1 MATASSK
8 GDLLVASKLMQHYR
22 VFTPLSAAKG
32 IQAVVDHAGNVE
44 IITLGND
51 GGLYSLWPDQASDT
65 GWQITSLNAN
75 QMNLGA
81 VTSFSATHNATGNI
95 TVIAQFA
102 DAPNVYYTISDE
114 RWSPGWQKVSSSAVD
129 ETLAKA
135 AAFRG
140 FFSVQN
146 TALYYKPTSG
156 PTVKLS
162 GLTKVSTTFV
172 ATRNFQGFLEVFIL
186 GTDGNLYHV
195 RAAPDLTQPPETEPD
210 PGAASNWTHL
220 APLNPVQSDTSL
232 QFSQLTLAKDKDGYS
247 KVFAVSVTDDLYEV
261 WQAAETTDWNFRP
274 IALPDYNP
282 KHEGKATPIRVY
294 MTELSVLDHVGA
306 PRPNTAV
313 TLWTSDET
321 TASVNGRSCN
331 LDSLTPYMCLSNAAG
346 KVTVLIE
353 SNTLDAPLLKV
364 TTDFMDGDE
373 YISVEPNAYIQ
384 EQLVS
389 LTANGLTGATNLF
402 SKKPVTVVPSDLPS
416 ETLNAIVSGVSQCMS
431 LAGQP
436 IEPSSSVDIPGPKH
450 LSRNKHLRGLKYVS
464 HAQGEFRHRIDLSRV
479 KEQHWRLRFDHKT
492 KNHRFEKLAREQ
504 AANLMR
510 ERSDKHESVSSLA
523 DWFDVDWG
531 EVWDQIESVTEMVVT
546 TVVDQVTNVVSA
558 IQVQLTLLIDGI
570 TYLFEQAVDLVE
582 QVFDAVEGI
591 FEAVGTFFNDLF
603 DWFGFLFEWSDILLT
618 QQALVDLIAQV
629 ALPFAKQVFGA
640 GGKLNT
646 LLTAQIREFQNNLA
660 GLFGAFSQ
668 SLGITNSTS
677 ISTWQG
683 TIPPNDIDDQVAGTN
698 LAFSGLLDNVKSVEF
713 TNPGR
718 AALLASEATGTDSS
732 FSALVDQLTTSLDN
746 SFFNEPAFAQ
756 AISYFQAIGDNPD
769 QFLQNALGG
778 ILSAIQGILN
788 TALNVAA
795 AAVNA
800 IFECVQAVL
809 QAVDA
814 LLRES
819 LYVPLVSELFTL
831 VTSQDHMS
839 ILGLFALIVAIPVT
853 IVYKILFSEA
863 PFTNADSV
871 SQFIQYLNQALSPA
885 TDTNQ
890 AKPAPQTYGELGGTA
905 KTVSRVLSAIEGSCF
920 FVYAFFESVL
930 DRWPLP
936 PDTAS
941 SAAVE
946 YLKPF
951 AIFSWGAAVCE
962 WFIFVASVP
971 RSLISLP
978 GSMVPP
984 SCDSTAGLEV
994 TAWFVEGLTPA
1005 LDTLWMWKTSTI
1017 MRNQGTLGVA
1027 TDWILAM
1034 IQLGM
1039 LCGLTAKQSAEN
1051 KIDTA
1056 ATIRDF
1062 FALVPGLFKFCRFP
1076 IRNLLPATPAALA
1089 FDAYAPLVLALLD
1102 VVGDLTASGA
1112 SFAQLIGE
1120 AAVVPA

>member
-1 MATASSK
+1 MATASVK

-22 VFTPLSAAKG
+22 VFKPVSAAKG
-32 IQAVVDHAGNVE
+32 IQAVADSAGNVE
-44 IITLGND
+44 IIALGND
-51 GGLYSLWPDQASDT
+51 GGLYDLWPDQASDT
-65 GWQITSLNAN
+65 GWQINSLNAN
-75 QMNLGA
+75 EMNLGA
-81 VTSFSATHNATGNI
+81 VTSFSASQSLRGNI
-95 TVIAQFA
+95 TVIAQFK
-102 DAPNVYYTISDE
+102 DAPNLYYTISDE
-114 RWSPGWQKVSSSAVD
+114 RWSPGWQKVSSAAAN

-140 FFSVQN
+140 SFSVEN
-146 TALYYKPTSG
+146 GALYYKPVSG
-156 PTVKLS
+156 SMVKLS

-172 ATRNFQGFLEVFIL
+172 AARDFQGFLEVFIL
-186 GTDGNLYHV
+186 GTDGSLYHV
-195 RAAPDLTQPPETEPD
+195 RAAPDLTQPPGTEPD
-210 PGAASNWTHL
+210 PEAASNWTHL
-220 APLNPVQSDTSL
+220 APLNPIQSGTGL
-232 QFSQLTLAKDKDGYS
+232 QFSQLTLARDKDGYS
-247 KVFAVSVTDDLYEV
+247 KVFAVTATDDLYEV
-261 WQAAETTDWNFRP
+261 WQDAETTDWNFRP
-274 IALPDYNP
+274 IALPDYSP

-313 TLWTSDET
+313 TLWTSNET

-389 LTANGLTGATNLF
+389 LTANGLTGATNVF
-402 SKKPVTVVPSDLPS
+402 SKKPVTVVNSDLPS
-416 ETLNAIVSGVSQCMS
+416 ETLNAIVNGVSQCMS
-431 LAGQP
+431 LAGEP
-436 IEPSSSVDIPGPKH
+436 IEPSSPVDIPGPKH
-450 LSRNKHLRGLKYVS
+450 LSRNKRLRGLKYVP
-464 HAQGEFRHRIDLSRV
+464 HAQGEFRHHINLSRV
-479 KEQHWRLRFDHKT
+479 NEQHWRLSFDHKT
-492 KNHRFEKLAREQ
+492 KNHRFEKLGREQ

-546 TVVDQVTNVVSA
+546 TVVDKVTNVVSA
-558 IQVQLTLLIDGI
+558 IQVQLTLFIDGI

-618 QQALVDLIAQV
+618 QQALVELIAQV
-629 ALPFAKQVFGA
+629 VLPFAKEVFGA
-640 GGKLNT
+640 GGKLNAF
-646 LLTAQIREFQNNLA
+646 LTGQIREFQNNLA

-668 SLGITNSTS
+668 SLGITSSTS

-683 TIPPNDIDDQVAGTN
+683 TVPPNDIDDQIAGTN
-698 LAFSGLLDNVKSVEF
+698 LAFSGLVDNANSVEF
-713 TNPGR
+713 TTPGR
-718 AALLASEATGTDSS
+718 AALLASEATATDSS
-732 FSALVDQLTTSLDN
+732 FSALVDQLMTSLEN
-746 SFFNEPAFAQ
+746 SFFNQPAFAQ

-769 QFLQNALGG
+769 QFLQNALAG

-795 AAVNA
+795 EAINV

-831 VTSQDHMS
+831 VTSQDHMT
-839 ILGLFALIVAIPVT
+839 ILGLFTLIVAIPVT
-853 IVYKILFSEA
+853 IIHKILFSEA

-885 TDTNQ
+885 AGIGQVKT
-890 AKPAPQTYGELGGTA
+890 AQTRGEPGDTA
-905 KTVSRVLSAIEGSCF
+905 KGVSRVLGAIEGSCF
-920 FVYAFFESVL
+920 LVYAFFESVL

-936 PDTAS
+936 PDIAS
-941 SAAVE
+941 SDAAE
-946 YLKPF
+946 YLKPV
-951 AIFSWGAAVCE
+951 AIFSWGAAVFE
-962 WFIFVASVP
+962 WFIFIASVP

-984 SCDSTAGLEV
+984 SCDSAAGLEV
-994 TAWFVEGLTPA
+994 TGWFVEGLTPA

-1034 IQLGM
+1034 VQLGL

-1051 KIDTA
+1051 KIDIA

-1112 SFAQLIGE
+1112 SFAQMIGE
-1120 AAVVPA
+1120 TAVVAA